1 MVKLLMI
8 DDEKEICGEFL
19 ETLEQ
24 EGFEVDVATS
34 GKDGL
39 QKVRQNRYDLIFL
52 DESMPGMEGD
62 KVFEYLRQFSKVPVA
77 FVSGFLTPVKQ
88 RKVMAMGA
96 VMCLSK
102 PLDLNQV
109 KSLIHT
115 VCCPESN

>member
-8 DDEKEICGEFL
+8 DDEKAICEEFK

-24 EGFEVDVATS
+24 EGYEVDIATK
-34 GKDGL
+34 GEDGL
-39 QKVRQNRYDLIFL
+39 RMIRQNLYNLVLL

-62 KVFEYLRQFSKVPVA
+62 KVFENLRQFSKVPVV
-77 FVSGFLTPVKQ
+77 FSSGFLTPAKE
-88 RKVMAMGA
+88 RKIMSMGA
-96 VMCLSK
+96 VTCLRK

-115 VCCPESN
+115 ICCPERN